1 MTPVLCYS
9 SKPIQLSRGR
19 AKFYWAAWA
28 AFFVRSFRTPM
39 ICQSASRR
47 RGLDL
52 PSQLALIALFF
63 IIVLIAPVAA
73 SPAAAQS
80 LYGSHESLVRQNL
93 VAQQHAYAYLRT
105 TQDVA
110 QSVGSGILV
119 AVHGNDDFQL
129 ASGEVSFPYAR
140 PEVKTFLEQ
149 LSSAYHAACGEPLVV
164 TSLVRPISRQPWN
177 ASPISVHPTGMAVDL
192 RRSDR
197 HSCRQWLES
206 TLLALEG
213 EGMIE
218 AIRER
223 WPPHYHV
230 AVFPD
235 PLLLPGPIG
244 DPNGVVRV
252 AALAVAH
259 GETLSGPE
267 ASFASFEDSEPATRH
282 GRVHLGRSAR
292 TGRYRITQTAVA
304 RRTWRSRQAGQSS
317 TSASTAAI
325 DIRRSHHGASARHG
339 QQAHDSRQGRQ
350 QAGAVA
356 NAHART
362 AATAAKHRSS
372 ATRSRSRSR
381 SRASSRTTTVAA
393 K

>member
-1 MTPVLCYS
+1 
-9 SKPIQLSRGR
+9 
-19 AKFYWAAWA
+19 
-28 AFFVRSFRTPM
+28 M

-47 RGLDL
+47 GLEL
-52 PSQLALIALFF
+52 SAQIVLIALSLT
-63 IIVLIAPVAA
+63 VALIAPVAA
-73 SPAAAQS
+73 HPAAAQS

-93 VAQQHAYAYLRT
+93 VAQQHDYAYLRT
-105 TQDVA
+105 GHDVA
-110 QSVGSGILV
+110 QAVEGGTLV
-119 AVHGNDDFQL
+119 AVHGNEDFEL
-129 ASGEVSFPYAR
+129 ALGEVSFPYAR

-164 TSLVRPISRQPWN
+164 TSMVRPITRQPWN

-197 HSCRQWLES
+197 RGCRQWLES

-218 AIRER
+218 ATRER

-252 AALAVAH
+252 VALAALH
-259 GETLSGPE
+259 GGTP
-267 ASFASFEDSEPATRH
+267 SEPEGAFSDEPVARH

-304 RRTWRSRQAGQSS
+304 RRSRHAASATTDGIDIHRSRRA
-317 TSASTAAI
+317 
-325 DIRRSHHGASARHG
+325 ARHG
-339 QQAHDSRQGRQ
+339 QQARGSRQGRAQ

-356 NAHART
+356 ASASKT
-362 AATAAKHRSS
+362 GAAKHRSG
-372 ATRSRSRSR
+372 ARSHSRAR

>member
-1 MTPVLCYS
+1 
-9 SKPIQLSRGR
+9 
-19 AKFYWAAWA
+19 
-28 AFFVRSFRTPM
+28 M
-39 ICQSASRR
+39 ICQSVSH

-52 PSQLALIALFF
+52 PAQLALIALSFV
-63 IIVLIAPVAA
+63 ILLIAPVAA
-73 SPAAAQS
+73 VPAAAQS
-80 LYGSHESLVRQNL
+80 LYGSHESMVRQNL
-93 VAQQHAYAYLRT
+93 VAQQHDYAYLRT
-105 TQDVA
+105 TQEVV
-110 QSVGSGILV
+110 QSVGSGVLV

-129 ASGEVSFPYAR
+129 AFGEVSFPYAR

-197 HSCRQWLES
+197 HGCRQWLES

-218 AIRER
+218 ATRER

-252 AALAVAH
+252 AALATAH
-259 GETLSGPE
+259 GMLSEPE
-267 ASFASFEDSEPATRH
+267 ASFASFEEGEPVTRH
-282 GRVHLGRSAR
+282 SRIHLGRSAR
-292 TGRYRITQTAVA
+292 TGRYRITQTAAA
-304 RRTWRSRQAGQSS
+304 RRSWRSA
-317 TSASTAAI
+317 TSATSANTAAI
-325 DIRRSHHGASARHG
+325 DIRRSHHGAGARHG
-339 QQAHDSRQGRQ
+339 Q

-356 NAHART
+356 NAHAHAHART
-362 AATAAKHRSS
+362 SSAAAAAAKHRST
-372 ATRSRSRSR
+372 AARSHSHPR
-381 SRASSRTTTVAA
+381 SRAASRTTTVAA

>member
-1 MTPVLCYS
+1 MT
-9 SKPIQLSRGR
+9 
-19 AKFYWAAWA
+19 
-28 AFFVRSFRTPM
+28 
-39 ICQSASRR
+39 CQSASRR
-47 RGLDL
+47 GLDL
-52 PSQLALIALFF
+52 PAQLALIALSP
-63 IIVLIAPVAA
+63 IIALIAPVVAV
-73 SPAAAQS
+73 PAAAQS
-80 LYGSHESLVRQNL
+80 LHGSHESLVRQNL
-93 VAQQHAYAYLRT
+93 VAQQHEYAYLRT
-105 TQDVA
+105 TQDVM

-177 ASPISVHPTGMAVDL
+177 ASPISVHPTGMAMDL

-197 HSCRQWLES
+197 HACRLWLES

-259 GETLSGPE
+259 GETLAVSE
-267 ASFASFEDSEPATRH
+267 ASFESSADGEPVARH

-292 TGRYRITQTAVA
+292 TGRYRITQTAIA
-304 RRTWRSRQAGQSS
+304 QRTWRGRQAGQP
-317 TSASTAAI
+317 SAASAGSI
-325 DIRRSHHGASARHG
+325 DVRRSHRGARHG
-339 QQAHDSRQGRQ
+339 QQAHDSHQARQQ

-356 NAHART
+356 SAHART
-362 AATAAKHRSS
+362 AAANHRST
-372 ATRSRSRSR
+372 AHPRSRARSH
-381 SRASSRTTTVAA
+381 ASSRTTTVAA

>member
-1 MTPVLCYS
+1 
-9 SKPIQLSRGR
+9 
-19 AKFYWAAWA
+19 
-28 AFFVRSFRTPM
+28 M
-39 ICQSASRR
+39 ICQSASS
-47 RGLDL
+47 RGLDF
-52 PSQLALIALFF
+52 PAQIALIALSF
-63 IIVLIAPVAA
+63 VTALIAPVAA
-73 SPAAAQS
+73 APAAAQS

-93 VAQQHAYAYLRT
+93 VAQQHDYAYLRT
-105 TQDVA
+105 TQDVVQA
-110 QSVGSGILV
+110 VDGGVLV
-119 AVHGNDDFQL
+119 AVRGNDDFQL

-149 LSSAYHAACGEPLVV
+149 LSSAYRAACGEPLVV
-164 TSLVRPISRQPWN
+164 TSLVRPITRQPWN

-197 HSCRQWLES
+197 RGCRQWLES
-206 TLLALEG
+206 TLLALES

-252 AALAVAH
+252 AALAAVH
-259 GETLSGPE
+259 GGTLSEPE
-267 ASFASFEDSEPATRH
+267 ASFASSVDGEPVARH

-304 RRTWRSRQAGQSS
+304 RRTWRGRQAGRASAAAA

-325 DIRRSHHGASARHG
+325 DIRRSRRGARHG
-339 QQAHDSRQGRQ
+339 QQAHDSRRGRQ
-350 QAGAVA
+350 QQAGGGAGVKV
-356 NAHART
+356 
-362 AATAAKHRSS
+362 AAKHHSG
-372 ATRSRSRSR
+372 TRSASRTR
-381 SRASSRTTTVAA
+381 SRASSRTATAAA

>member
-1 MTPVLCYS
+1 MLLF
-9 SKPIQLSRGR
+9 KPDS
-19 AKFYWAAWA
+19 AVAWSCKFYWAAWA

-47 RGLDL
+47 GLDL
-52 PSQLALIALFF
+52 PSQLALIALAFF
-63 IIVLIAPVAA
+63 IVLIAPVAA
-73 SPAAAQS
+73 APAAAQS

-93 VAQQHAYAYLRT
+93 VAQQHGYSYLRT
-105 TQDVA
+105 TQEVV

-129 ASGEVSFPYAR
+129 AAGEVSFPYAR

-177 ASPISVHPTGMAVDL
+177 ASPISVHPTGMAMDL

-197 HSCRQWLES
+197 HGCRQWLES
-206 TLLALEG
+206 TLLALES

-267 ASFASFEDSEPATRH
+267 ASFASFEDGEPATRH

-292 TGRYRITQTAVA
+292 TGRYRITQAAVA
-304 RRTWRSRQAGQSS
+304 RRSWRSRQAGRSAVA
-317 TSASTAAI
+317 SASSGSI
-325 DIRRSHHGASARHG
+325 DIRRSRRAAHHG
-339 QQAHDSRQGRQ
+339 Q

-356 NAHART
+356 NAHARTT

-372 ATRSRSRSR
+372 ATRSRSRAR

>member
-1 MTPVLCYS
+1 MT
-9 SKPIQLSRGR
+9 
-19 AKFYWAAWA
+19 
-28 AFFVRSFRTPM
+28 
-39 ICQSASRR
+39 CQSASRR
-47 RGLDL
+47 NPEL
-52 PSQLALIALFF
+52 PAQIALIALIALSF

-73 SPAAAQS
+73 APAAAQS

-93 VAQQHAYAYLRT
+93 VAQQHDYAYLRT
-105 TQDVA
+105 TQDVV
-110 QSVGSGILV
+110 QSVGSGVLV

-129 ASGEVSFPYAR
+129 AGGEVSFPYAR

-197 HSCRQWLES
+197 HGCRQWLES
-206 TLLALEG
+206 TLLALES

-244 DPNGVVRV
+244 DPKGVVRV
-252 AALAVAH
+252 AALAAAH
-259 GETLSGPE
+259 GGPLSEPE
-267 ASFASFEDSEPATRH
+267 ASFASAVDGEPVARH

-304 RRTWRSRQAGQSS
+304 RRTWRGRQAGQSS
-317 TSASTAAI
+317 ATSASAAGI
-325 DIRRSHHGASARHG
+325 DIRRSRRGARHG

-350 QAGAVA
+350 QQAGAVA
-356 NAHART
+356 NAR
-362 AATAAKHRSS
+362 AAAAKHRS
-372 ATRSRSRSR
+372 ATRSHSRAR
-381 SRASSRTTTVAA
+381 SRASSRTTTAAA

>member
-1 MTPVLCYS
+1 
-9 SKPIQLSRGR
+9 
-19 AKFYWAAWA
+19 
-28 AFFVRSFRTPM
+28 M

-47 RGLDL
+47 GLDL
-52 PSQLALIALFF
+52 PAQIALIALLFV
-63 IIVLIAPVAA
+63 IVLIAPAA
-73 SPAAAQS
+73 AGPAAAQS

-93 VAQQHAYAYLRT
+93 VAQQHDYAYLRT
-105 TQDVA
+105 TRDVV
-110 QSVGSGILV
+110 Q
-119 AVHGNDDFQL
+119 AVDGGVLIAIQGNEDFQL
-129 ASGEVSFPYAR
+129 AGGEVSFPYAR

-164 TSLVRPISRQPWN
+164 TSLVRPITRQPWN

-197 HSCRQWLES
+197 HGCRQWLES

-218 AIRER
+218 ATRER

-252 AALAVAH
+252 AALAAVH
-259 GETLSGPE
+259 GGTLSEAE
-267 ASFASFEDSEPATRH
+267 ASFASAADNEPDARH
-282 GRVHLGRSAR
+282 GRVHLGRSTR

-304 RRTWRSRQAGQSS
+304 RHASRGRQAASSVASASAGSIDLRRSRHA
-317 TSASTAAI
+317 T
-325 DIRRSHHGASARHG
+325 RRG
-339 QQAHDSRQGRQ
+339 QQAHDAQKGRQQ

-356 NAHART
+356 AAR
-362 AATAAKHRSS
+362 AAAKHRST
-372 ATRSRSRSR
+372 ARAH
-381 SRASSRTTTVAA
+381 SRARPHTSSRTTTAA
-393 K
+393 AR

>member
-1 MTPVLCYS
+1 
-9 SKPIQLSRGR
+9 
-19 AKFYWAAWA
+19 
-28 AFFVRSFRTPM
+28 M
-39 ICQSASRR
+39 IRQSASR

-52 PSQLALIALFF
+52 PTQIALIALSFV
-63 IIVLIAPVAA
+63 IVLIAPAA
-73 SPAAAQS
+73 AGPAAAQS

-93 VAQQHAYAYLRT
+93 VAQQHDYAYLRT
-105 TQDVA
+105 TRDVLQA
-110 QSVGSGILV
+110 VDGGVLV
-119 AVHGNDDFQL
+119 AVQGNEDFQL
-129 ASGEVSFPYAR
+129 AGGEVSFPYAR

-149 LSSAYHAACGEPLVV
+149 LSSAYRAACGEPLVV
-164 TSLVRPISRQPWN
+164 TSLVRPITRQPWN

-197 HSCRQWLES
+197 HGCRQWLES

-218 AIRER
+218 ATRER

-252 AALAVAH
+252 AALAAVH
-259 GETLSGPE
+259 GGTLSEAE
-267 ASFASFEDSEPATRH
+267 ASFASSGDNEPVARH

-304 RRTWRSRQAGQSS
+304 RRASRGRQAGPS
-317 TSASTAAI
+317 TMASAGSAGSI
-325 DIRRSHHGASARHG
+325 DLRRSRHAARRG
-339 QQAHDSRQGRQ
+339 QQAHGGQKGRQQ

-356 NAHART
+356 GAKA
-362 AATAAKHRSS
+362 AAKHRST
-372 ATRSRSRSR
+372 TRAH
-381 SRASSRTTTVAA
+381 SRARSRTTSPRTTTAA
-393 K
+393 AR

>member
-1 MTPVLCYS
+1 M
-9 SKPIQLSRGR
+9 
-19 AKFYWAAWA
+19 
-28 AFFVRSFRTPM
+28 RSFRTPM
-39 ICQSASRR
+39 TCQSASRR
-47 RGLDL
+47 GLDL
-52 PSQLALIALFF
+52 PAKLALIALSL

-73 SPAAAQS
+73 APAAAQS
-80 LYGSHESLVRQNL
+80 LYGSHESMARQNL
-93 VAQQHAYAYLRT
+93 VAQQHDYAYLRT
-105 TQDVA
+105 TQEVVQA
-110 QSVGSGILV
+110 IGSGVLV

-129 ASGEVSFPYAR
+129 ATGEVSFPYAR

-149 LSSAYHAACGEPLVV
+149 LSSAYRAACGEPLVV

-197 HSCRQWLES
+197 HGCRQWLES
-206 TLLALEG
+206 TLLALES

-252 AALAVAH
+252 AALASAH
-259 GETLSGPE
+259 GGTLSEPE
-267 ASFASFEDSEPATRH
+267 ASFASSDGEPVARH

-304 RRTWRSRQAGQSS
+304 RRSWRGRQAGQP
-317 TSASTAAI
+317 SAASAGSI
-325 DIRRSHHGASARHG
+325 DIRRSHRAARHG
-339 QQAHDSRQGRQ
+339 QQAHDSHKGRQ
-350 QAGAVA
+350 QQTGAVA
-356 NAHART
+356 SAHART
-362 AATAAKHRSS
+362 AAANHRS
-372 ATRSRSRSR
+372 ATRSHSRAR